1 MSNTFS
7 LYLSFLFTK
16 LTLYPQMPSGPNAES
31 LLCEDPALAAEV
43 SGDMVAQTFMDG
55 LADGT
60 LLLSDLDS
68 TPFEDGE

>member
-1 MSNTFS
+1 
-7 LYLSFLFTK
+7 
-16 LTLYPQMPSGPNAES
+16 MPSGPNAES
-31 LLCEDPALAAEV
+31 LLCEDPALSAEV

-60 LLLSDLDS
+60 LILSDLDS